1 MRAKARARSF
11 PVPVS
16 VRSDNNKDGENGGR
30 LIYSR
35 RNVKPAFNCPLTG
48 GTKCRFHGR
57 PRGNALNDVPRSL
70 ARSRELR
77 VLYLR
82 PRFSSTSRHSFS
94 RCISAAIA
102 VREEAVLCFA
112 IGRPIKPA
120 DFNAR
125 GRRTSAEA
133 DACAR
138 AGRKGNA
145 RIRLSADSRSSPR
158 FPPRGGKDE
167 GIPGAG
173 EARGDRRGS
182 TWEEEN
188 RGRPLI
194 DERID
199 EKSVLAW
206 ARGRR
211 GRVEGVAR
219 GERGPI

>member
-57 PRGNALNDVPRSL
+57 PRGGNALNDVPRSL

-138 AGRKGNA
+138 GGRGRGTRGFDLA
-145 RIRLSADSRSSPR
+145 RIPRSALSSAGKEESQARER
-158 FPPRGGKDE
+158 RGGIKE
-167 GIPGAG
+167 
-173 EARGDRRGS
+173 DRRG
-182 TWEEEN
+182 
-188 RGRPLI
+188 RR
-194 DERID
+194 RI
-199 EKSVLAW
+199 
-206 ARGRR
+206 
-211 GRVEGVAR
+211 EG
-219 GERGPI
+219 GL

>member
-57 PRGNALNDVPRSL
+57 PRGGNALNDVPRSL

-133 DACAR
+133 DACTR

-145 RIRLSADSRSSPR
+145 RIRLSADSALSSVGR
-158 FPPRGGKDE
+158 KGR
-167 GIPGAG
+167 
-173 EARGDRRGS
+173 RDR
-182 TWEEEN
+182 
-188 RGRPLI
+188 
-194 DERID
+194 
-199 EKSVLAW
+199 
-206 ARGRR
+206 RR
-211 GRVEGVAR
+211 GRSEG
-219 GERGPI
+219 G